1 MPPSVIWLVSWLV
14 PGAGHLLQGR
24 AQKGVI
30 FFAAISAMFAIGL
43 WLDGRLFPFA
53 FSEPLVGLAALATR
67 HGLHGHTHLP
77 MAWRAE
83 DGRVRAL
90 DPRDH
95 PVLQLDERATLLNPG
110 SVGQPRDG
118 DPRASWALLDTSAQT
133 VAWRRVA
140 YDIPAVQARM
150 SAAGLPAP
158 LISRLAFGH

>member
-1 MPPSVIWLVSWLV
+1 MRGTGGD
-14 PGAGHLLQGR
+14 GAGAELSVTGN
-24 AQKGVI
+24 
-30 FFAAISAMFAIGL
+30 
-43 WLDGRLFPFA
+43 
-53 FSEPLVGLAALATR
+53 VGCVVTGATR
-67 HGLHGHTHLP
+67 GPERKTIRGGAYLLH
-77 MAWRAE
+77 AAEAAE